1 MFRQSWRTTLAGLLL
16 IAAVLACNIKPATGA
31 NPSPTRAP
39 TNTATD
45 TFTPTDIATDTFT
58 PIAPALNTS
67 TDTTTPSPLPIQTS
81 SLPGNALVA
90 NSALCWLGPGKAYD
104 VSSSIGGGTRVDL
117 LGRSPIDGWWIIRN
131 PRYHDPCWIEAIY
144 LQIDTGVNV
153 LALPIY
159 QIPPTSTPTP

>member
-1 MFRQSWRTTLAGLLL
+1 MLRRSWRIILGGLLL
-16 IAAVLACNIKPATGA
+16 IAAPLACNLKASTGNGA
-31 NPSPTRAP
+31 SPTETPAALVP
-39 TNTATD
+39 ADTATD
-45 TFTPTDIATDTFT
+45 TLTATLPVSD
-58 PIAPALNTS
+58 TS
-67 TDTTTPSPLPIQTS
+67 TDTATPLPLPTQTS

-117 LGRSPIDGWWIIRN
+117 LGRSPIDGWWVIRN

-144 LQIDTGVNV
+144 LQIDSNVNV
-153 LALPIY
+153 LALPVY